1 MGLFFAR
8 LNVIAECRAANIGLW
23 SCPPFLFVVM
33 GFVNIAAMVGSYLL
47 SARFVEEPEVAALI
61 VIVVSMVIFVIGN
74 FIIHGFNQ
82 IAAANRIKSEFIA
95 IVSHQLRSPLS
106 IFKWT
111 VDALSRSGGPP
122 SAPASPPGFTDTAAA
137 GGVAPAAAPAGERVS
152 ETAYLGIL
160 RENTEKMIQ
169 LVNMLLEVSRIEAGR
184 LILRREPVRLE
195 IVTEDTIRS
204 FNAYA
209 RASNV
214 TIEYAAPSALPP
226 VWGDKERIK
235 MIVSNLVD
243 NAVRYS
249 LGGGRVVVTVAP
261 YGARFLEWK
270 IADAGVGIPVLEQRF
285 VFQKFFRATTGMER
299 QAHGSGLGL
308 YIARSLI
315 IALGGEIGFTS
326 QDHHGATFWF
336 RLPVYRV

>member
-1 MGLFFAR
+1 MASALAR
-8 LNVIAECRAANIGLW
+8 LNVIAECRAANIGPW

-33 GFVNIAAMVGSYLL
+33 GLVNIAAMVGSYLL
-47 SARFVEEPEVAALI
+47 SARFVEEPEIAALI
-61 VIVVSMVIFVIGN
+61 VIIVSMVIFIIGN

-111 VDALSRSGGPP
+111 VDALSRSGAPRFAPAPP
-122 SAPASPPGFTDTAAA
+122 SGFTDAA
-137 GGVAPAAAPAGERVS
+137 GAVPAAPPAGERVP
-152 ETAYLGIL
+152 EITYLGIL

-195 IVTEDTIRS
+195 IVTEEIIRS
-204 FNAYA
+204 FDAYA
-209 RASNV
+209 RAANV
-214 TIEYAAPSALPP
+214 TIDYAAPSALPP
-226 VWGDKERIK
+226 VRGDKERVK
-235 MIVSNLVD
+235 MIISNLVD

-261 YGARFLEWK
+261 RGAQFLEWR
-270 IADAGVGIPVLEQRF
+270 IADAGIGIPALEQRF
-285 VFQKFFRATTGMER
+285 VFQKFFRATTGIER

-315 IALGGEIGFTS
+315 AALGGEIGFTS
-326 QDHHGATFWF
+326 QDHHGTTFWF
-336 RLPVYRV
+336 RLPVYRA

>member
-1 MGLFFAR
+1 MASLYAR
-8 LNVIAECRAANIGLW
+8 LNVIAECRTANISPW

-33 GFVNIAAMVGSYLL
+33 GLVNVAAMVGSYLL
-47 SARFVEEPEVAALI
+47 SARFVQEPEIAALI
-61 VIVVSMVIFVIGN
+61 VIAVSMVIFVIGN

-111 VDALSRSGGPP
+111 VDALARSGGPR
-122 SAPASPPGFTDTAAA
+122 PASSLPPGSSVPAAPPA
-137 GGVAPAAAPAGERVS
+137 GGRLS
-152 ETAYLGIL
+152 EGNYLEIL

-195 IVTEDTIRS
+195 VVTEEIVRS
-204 FNAYA
+204 FDAYA

-214 TIEYAAPSALPP
+214 TIEYAAPAALPP
-226 VWGDKERIK
+226 VRGDRERVK
-235 MIVSNLVD
+235 MIISNLVD

-261 YGARFLEWK
+261 RGAQSLEWK
-270 IADAGVGIPVLEQRF
+270 IADAGIGIPALEQRF

-315 IALGGEIGFTS
+315 TALGGEIGFTS
-326 QDHHGATFWF
+326 QDHHGTTFWF